1 LEKQVS
7 QIGLAALLG
16 LEDWR
21 TDSFFNA
28 LHLDY
33 MQKPIGRPSIL
44 CLSLVCDLQKEL

>member
-1 LEKQVS
+1 LEAGIHK
-7 QIGLAALLG
+7 IGLAAL

-33 MQKPIGRPSIL
+33 IKKPIGRPSIL